1 MLHTIRTSLHQF
13 RSRLVTARYQLFGEQ
28 ERDLNV
34 SGISARFKIS
44 SHAERWRVE
53 ECMGEREVVERFLA
67 DIDDSTEVWDIGA
80 AVGTYSI
87 LAAKR
92 ADHVTAFEPEPNN
105 HRRLQENVEL
115 NDLDNIDVRN
125 IALSDTNSEL
135 QMDVADGAVGG
146 GAHRINSRGN
156 VSVSARR
163 GKDLNDP
170 SPDLVKI
177 DVEGHEMKVI
187 KGMGDK
193 LSDCSIIYVEAH
205 PDNGVAVESLHE
217 SLRSR
222 GFETTEIERRN
233 RSETYIRGEA

>member
-1 MLHTIRTSLHQF
+1 MLHSIRTSLHQF

-28 ERDLNV
+28 ERELNV
-34 SGISARFKIS
+34 SGTSARFKVS

-53 ECMGEREVVERFLA
+53 ECMGEQEVVERFLA
-67 DIDDSTEVWDIGA
+67 DVNDSTEVWDIGT

-87 LAAKR
+87 LAAKC
-92 ADHVTAFEPEPNN
+92 ANHVTAFEPEPNN
-105 HRRLQENVEL
+105 YRRLQENVRL
-115 NDLDNIDVRN
+115 NALDNIDVRN

-135 QMDVADGAVGG
+135 QMNVADGAVGG

-163 GKDLNDP
+163 GEDLIDP

-177 DVEGHEMKVI
+177 DVEGHEIKVI
-187 KGMGDK
+187 EGMGDK
-193 LSDCSIIYVEAH
+193 LSDCSTIYVEAH
-205 PDNGVAVESLHE
+205 PDNGVAVESVHE
-217 SLRSR
+217 SLWSQ
-222 GFETTEIERRN
+222 GFETAEIKGSN